1 MAIEIDQNTIIRLLV
16 RRGSEA
22 ERNSII
28 LAQGEPGF
36 ALDSKVLVVGD
47 GITYGGVKVPNVD
60 NITIEWAGTTPNYIQ
75 LKDGGISN
83 VKLQSVNGNT
93 LKGNNTPNVTSP
105 IDIPITDN
113 SLVGRLDNINN
124 GNITSLT
131 IPTIFN
137 NIFSPTAPSPS
148 FLGFWFNTTNNKL
161 YFFDGGSWLSKHQYD
176 PNGPERLLYVG
187 SGASVATYDGGDST
201 AASVSGGAMW
211 VIDTDYT
218 SKVLRGAVDG
228 ANATLPFETGG
239 QDTQQ
244 LTVGMVPQQQHF
256 HGVGDTWDPNYPAD
270 DDLTFNQRRWTSTQS
285 FGQSVLRSLMAGGS
299 GPRSS
304 GAIGTTDA
312 IPVTDSGTSSPPSPV
327 PTIPAFKG
335 VLVIKRT
342 SRVYY
347 TA

>member
-47 GITYGGVKVPNVD
+47 GLTYGGVKIPSVD
-60 NITIEWAGTTPNYIQ
+60 NTTIEWSGTTPNYIQ
-75 LKDGGISN
+75 IKDGGVSN

-105 IDIPITDN
+105 IDIPISNN
-113 SLVGRLDNINN
+113 SLVGRLDNINS

-131 IPTIFN
+131 IPVIFN
-137 NIFSPTAPSPS
+137 NIFSPTAPSPT
-148 FLGFWFNTTNNKL
+148 FLGFWVNTTNNRL
-161 YFFDGGSWLSKHQYD
+161 YFYDGANWLSKHQYA

-187 SGASVATYDGGDST
+187 SGASVATYDGGNST

-211 VIDTDYT
+211 EIDTDYT
-218 SKVLRGAVDG
+218 AKVLRGAVG
-228 ANATLPFETGG
+228 GTSATIPFETGG

-244 LTVGMVPQQQHF
+244 LTISMIPQQQHY
-256 HGVGDTWDPNYPAD
+256 HGFGDTWDPNYPGD
-270 DDLTFNQRRWTSTQS
+270 DDLTFNQRSWTSTQS

-299 GPRSS
+299 GPRHS
-304 GAIGTTDA
+304 GFLGTTDA
-312 IPVTDSGTSSPPSPV
+312 IPVSDGVSSPPSPV
-327 PTIPAFKG
+327 PTIPAFRG
-335 VLVIKRT
+335 ILVLKRT